1 MSNPTLEGEVSSIKE
16 HRRDIDNQIKRL
28 RLWPAT
34 RERAIAFT
42 KLQEA
47 QMWLG
52 MDLKRI
58 GEAHPEL
65 LPNPYPNSKDP
76 SNSVIDRTA
85 PEIS

>member
-1 MSNPTLEGEVSSIKE
+1 MSNPTIESEVSSIKE
-16 HRRDIDNQIKRL
+16 HRRGIDNQIKRL

-34 RERAIAFT
+34 RERALALT

-52 MDLKRI
+52 MDLRRI
-58 GEAHPEL
+58 GDANPGFL
-65 LPNPYPNSKDP
+65 ADPYPHSKNPD
-76 SNSVIDRTA
+76 NAIIDRPA